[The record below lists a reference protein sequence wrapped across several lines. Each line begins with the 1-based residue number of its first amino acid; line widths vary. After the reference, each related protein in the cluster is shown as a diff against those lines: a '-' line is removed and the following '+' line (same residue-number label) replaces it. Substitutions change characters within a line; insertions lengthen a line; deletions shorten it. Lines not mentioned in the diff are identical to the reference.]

1 MTATATVPSWSPY
14 CSFWV
19 LELCIIIIIITITI
33 KTSEPETQQQAKKN
47 KKSTSLSWSR
57 HRSDKSGVS
66 LFEFCNIGSWSTPN
80 VAIGKK
86 WDGIFGP
93 PSSDRPKVEGLT
105 FSQLQNQAMTNSQ
118 YCKSQKVR
126 RLAYQTCPKA
136 TKKPKSQKA
145 VICEIGE
152 TTSEVGQLPIRK
164 LGFQAR
170 RLSEQLVK
178 LGETLIRPLWN
189 WVRRLSEH
197 LWNWVRRLSE
207 HLWNWARRL
216 SEPP

>member
-19 LELCIIIIIITITI
+19 LELCIIIIITITI
-33 KTSEPETQQQAKKN
+33 KTSEPETQQQAKKTRN
-47 KKSTSLSWSR
+47 LLPFRDQGTGLISQGSHFLSFAILGAGQLPMLQLGKSETAFL
-57 HRSDKSGVS
+57 G
-66 LFEFCNIGSWSTPN
+66 
-80 VAIGKK
+80 
-86 WDGIFGP
+86 

-145 VICEIGE
+145 VIWEIGE

-170 RLSEQLVK
+170 RQSEQLVK
-178 LGETLIRPLWN
+178 LGETLIRPL
-189 WVRRLSEH
+189 
-197 LWNWVRRLSE
+197 
-207 HLWNWARRL
+207 
-216 SEPP
+216 